1 MAGQMKPSDAIL
13 QDLNPAQREAVLHR
27 DSPLLVVAG
36 AGSGKTRVV
45 TRRIAHLVA
54 CGEKPWSI
62 LAVTF
67 TNKAAGEMRER
78 VAELLGEESPVW
90 VSTFHST
97 AARVLRRE
105 DGGVSRTR
113 NFTIYDQD
121 DSKRLVKA
129 VLGDLKADSEE
140 FSPRQVMT
148 AIDRWKNKGVRPD
161 DVEPGFY
168 RDRVFAKAYHLYE
181 QRLQLADALDFNDLL
196 CEMLRLFKERSE
208 VLEKYVRRFRNLLVD
223 EYQDTNSV
231 QYELARALA
240 GNGKGFCAVGDPD
253 QSIYGWRGA
262 RIDNILEFQ
271 ENFPGT
277 KIVRLEQNYRSTAP
291 ILSAAGKLIAR
302 NCQRISR
309 ELWTER
315 SKGAAVELFTALDEQ
330 HEAEEIVR
338 RISEAAA
345 GGRRY
350 ADVAIF
356 YRTNAQSRAFE
367 EVFLRNAI
375 PYILVSGTAFYQRAE
390 VKDALAY
397 LRLAVNRRDEIS
409 FKRAINQPR
418 RGVGAGSLAKLEA
431 EARARAVSMFEAG
444 ADENAREIM
453 SAKARKGV
461 ADFVALIDS
470 LGGTESYPVEAVVRE
485 VLEKSG
491 LLEHYSK
498 SDENDEGERAENLN
512 ELAAAAGEYDF
523 TNPDGSLAG
532 FLEQVALVAD
542 IDGWDGESDRV
553 SLMTLHSAK
562 GLEFPVVFV
571 TGLEEGLL
579 PHMRSTDENDGD
591 VEEERRLLYVGM
603 TRAREELVLTL
614 ARSRRRYGPSQAT
627 RGSRFIGELP
637 RGEIK
642 PEGAID
648 KAMSPY
654 AEAVASDDWEW
665 KRGKGGGGGGG
676 RRSQA
681 KVPSMPRDP
690 VTDEDGRYYEE
701 AAMAAARAEDLDL
714 AVGDLVTHPK
724 FGKGRIEALEG
735 YGETARITVAFS
747 MYGRKKLVAAYAK
760 LERAE

>member
-1 MAGQMKPSDAIL
+1 MAGRMKPRDVIL

-27 DSPLLVVAG
+27 GSPLLVIAG

-54 CGEKPWSI
+54 SGEPPHSV

-78 VAELLGEESPVW
+78 VTEMLGEKTPVW

-105 DGGVSRTR
+105 EGGVRRSG

-121 DSKRLVKA
+121 DSLRIVKA
-129 VLGDLKADSEE
+129 VLGGLKASSEE
-140 FSPRQVMT
+140 FPPRQVLT
-148 AIDRWKNKGVRPD
+148 AIDRWKTEGVSPE
-161 DVEPGFY
+161 DVEPGFF
-168 RDRVFAKAYHLYE
+168 RERVMAKAYHLYE
-181 QRLQLADALDFNDLL
+181 QRLELADALDFNDLL
-196 CEMLRLFKERSE
+196 GELLRLFRERSE
-208 VLEKYVRRFRNLLVD
+208 VLEKYRRRFTNLLID

-231 QYELARALA
+231 QYELARSLA
-240 GNGKGFCAVGDPD
+240 GNGQGLCAVGDPD

-277 KIVRLEQNYRSTAP
+277 VIVKLEQNYRSSSP
-291 ILSAAGKLIAR
+291 ILRAAGKVIA
-302 NCQRISR
+302 NNEQRI
-309 ELWTER
+309 ER
-315 SKGAAVELFTALDEQ
+315 GLRTDRISGRPVELFTGLDEQ
-330 HEAEEIVR
+330 HEAEEICR
-338 RISEAAA
+338 RIGEASSA
-345 GGRRY
+345 GRKY
-350 ADVAIF
+350 SDMAIF

-367 EVFLRNAI
+367 EAFLRNAI

-397 LRLAVNRRDEIS
+397 LRLAVNARDEIS
-409 FKRAINQPR
+409 FRRAVNLPR

-431 EARARAVSMFEAG
+431 EARARGVSMFETAADESGRTITSKKAAKGLEMFVSVVGTLGG
-444 ADENAREIM
+444 ADA
-453 SAKARKGV
+453 
-461 ADFVALIDS
+461 
-470 LGGTESYPVEAVVRE
+470 YPVETVVKKM
-485 VLEKSG
+485 LEASG
-491 LLEHYSK
+491 LLEHYGK
-498 SDENDEGERAENLN
+498 AEEGERVENLN

-562 GLEFPVVFV
+562 GLEFPIVFV

-579 PHMRSTDENDGD
+579 PHIRSSDENDGD

-614 ARSRRRYGPSQAT
+614 ARSRRRYGPSLAT
-627 RGSRFIGELP
+627 KASRFVGELP
-637 RGEIK
+637 VDEIA
-642 PEGAID
+642 PDGAVT
-648 KAMSPY
+648 KAMISY
-654 AEAVASDDWEW
+654 VETAASDDWDYQR
-665 KRGKGGGGGGG
+665 KKGRAGTG
-676 RRSQA
+676 RRSTTQM
-681 KVPSMPRDP
+681 PSVPRDP

-701 AAMAAARAEDLDL
+701 AAIAAARAEELEL
-714 AVGDLVTHPK
+714 NVGDLVSHSK
-724 FGKGRIEALEG
+724 FGKGRVEALEG

-760 LERAE
+760 LEKAD